1 MGTEASK
8 HIDSNL
14 VNKGKEV
21 LNDKL
26 GKNADKILK
35 DGGKKEADQIK
46 EKVKDWN
53 PFKKK

>member
-1 MGTEASK
+1 MIS
-8 HIDSNL
+8 
-14 VNKGKEV
+14 
-21 LNDKL
+21 L